1 MNCFVVLI
9 DSAEKPLVMRKFF
22 STLTTFFFKPG
33 SPWTYSV
40 RHVTVTLANGK
51 YLPEDKSEEPTLAL
65 HALSA
70 LSHERLV
77 ALLSFCTALAE
88 ESTRYLTE
96 GLALFPFFPC
106 FLTPAYA
113 SSSTESGSRL
123 QANTNDV
130 FHLIDYGFER
140 AVNNAGSV
148 SNQNVTDH
156 SLDVAKESIQTL
168 HVCIMCPIQLR
179 FLLFWC

>member
-1 MNCFVVLI
+1 MTEQRLDLLAQLMNCFVVLV
-9 DSAEKPLVMRKFF
+9 DSTEQPLVMRKFF

-40 RHVTVTLANGK
+40 RHVAVTLANGK

-96 GLALFPFFPC
+96 G
-106 FLTPAYA
+106 
-113 SSSTESGSRL
+113 
-123 QANTNDV
+123 
-130 FHLIDYGFER
+130 
-140 AVNNAGSV
+140 
-148 SNQNVTDH
+148 
-156 SLDVAKESIQTL
+156 
-168 HVCIMCPIQLR
+168 
-179 FLLFWC
+179 